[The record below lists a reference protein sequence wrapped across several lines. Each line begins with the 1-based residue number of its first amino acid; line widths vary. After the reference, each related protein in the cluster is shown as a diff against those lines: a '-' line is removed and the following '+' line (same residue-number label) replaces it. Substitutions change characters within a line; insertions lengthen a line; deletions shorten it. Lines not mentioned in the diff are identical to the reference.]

1 MFNKVKEVPLDSVI
15 NSGVYKLSIPYF
27 VGQPSNL
34 GANTFEGE
42 YVYEV
47 SSYPVEAYIRMDK
60 DLEKGV
66 FARFVIYG
74 NEKKVVGHHFSDLAT
89 VLRRAY
95 FTAIFLPDVPERVKW
110 IEYRSAEKNDIY
122 QEEILEIE
130 LEWDKDT
137 ASYSFVQLKRLD
149 SIFD

>member
-34 GANTFEGE
+34 CADTFEGE

-47 SSYPVEAYIRMDK
+47 SSFPVEAYIRMDK

-66 FARFVIYG
+66 FARFVIYE
-74 NEKKVVGHHFSDLAT
+74 NEKELVGYRYADLAT

-110 IEYRSAEKNDIY
+110 IECRSAKKNDILTD
-122 QEEILEIE
+122 EIVEVE
-130 LEWDKDT
+130 LKWNKET
-137 ASYSFVQLKRLD
+137 ASYSFVQQKSLD
-149 SIFD
+149 SIFG